1 MKKVLLSLVAVVM
14 ALCATAATTT
24 ITWSAQTGN
33 FPTKWGTENT
43 VTAEGFTFKINK
55 NNGSTN
61 PTYNTNGKDLR
72 VYANG
77 TIEITGT
84 DDMTEINFVISTA
97 GLKRL
102 TNITANV
109 GTVSGLEDCKNKK
122 QGEIIVKWTGNAK
135 TVTLTVGEKSTYGT
149 DGATKAGQLDF
160 ISTEITTADSGDT
173 REPAGL
179 AWSESSVTLR
189 ADELDS
195 FTAPTLTNPHNV
207 AVTYASDNTGV
218 ATVSEAGAVT
228 LTGTVGTAK
237 ITASFDGNTTYREQE
252 VSCTITVEPA
262 PTAVTTVTE
271 TIALPTGTAVK
282 VNYPL
287 TVAFVNHSNVFACDE
302 DGDFIQLYGSNTLKA
317 GDVIPAGWVGTYKLY
332 NNTTP
337 EIEFEALPTATE
349 GSFTPKTVAAT
360 DITTALVNHVITIKN
375 VDFDEA
381 TPATKTNFTGNVGE
395 TEISFRNNYSLES
408 VEAGKY
414 DVTVVVTIYNQAPS
428 LYVVSY
434 AKSETD
440 SALLIG
446 AGDNAAPVE
455 YYNLQGV
462 RIDNP
467 ANGIFI
473 RRQGSKAQKIVL

>member
-1 MKKVLLSLVAVVM
+1 MKKVLLSLVAVGVS
-14 ALCATAATTT
+14 ALFAAAETVTFDFSDPSTWGYTGTPNQGTDYDSEKPITVAPITIAVDTKDAATGGGKFRFWYPQNTSNAKDFRCSANGGAKKQTLTFTADGNTITEIVFTAAKF
-24 ITWSAQTGN
+24 AL
-33 FPTKWGTENT
+33 
-43 VTAEGFTFKINK
+43 TAN
-55 NNGSTN
+55 
-61 PTYNTNGKDLR
+61 
-72 VYANG
+72 
-77 TIEITGT
+77 TGT
-84 DDMTEINFVISTA
+84 LSAYASKTA
-97 GLKRL
+97 
-102 TNITANV
+102 T
-109 GTVSGLEDCKNKK
+109 
-122 QGEIIVKWTGNAK
+122 WTGSAK
-135 TVTLTVGEKSTYGT
+135 EIVFTTSGANTLNKVVVTY
-149 DGATKAGQLDF
+149 TK
-160 ISTEITTADSGDT
+160 DSGDT
-173 REPAGL
+173 REPAEL
-179 AWSESSVTLR
+179 AWSESSVTLC

-195 FTAPTLTNPHNV
+195 FTAPTLTNPHSV
-207 AVTYASDNTGV
+207 AVTYASDNSAV
-218 ATVSEAGAVT
+218 ATVTEAGAVT

-237 ITASFDGNTTYREQE
+237 ITAKFDGNTTYREQE
-252 VSCTITVEPA
+252 VSYTITVKPA

-271 TIALPTGTAVK
+271 TIALPDGTAVK

-349 GSFTPKTVAAT
+349 GTFTPKTVAAT